1 MNTNKNFLR
10 FMGYQKQAVTI
21 SANQA
26 HGSGHATVDEA
37 GPLTAFDGTG
47 DDFGNIA
54 IWGTAGTDLIVTV
67 TAVGN
72 DADGRG
78 TKYTT
83 DAITGA
89 TFAGFSGNTDT
100 HDVATGDVTRL
111 HSADVTLHATNGT
124 LSIAQVS
131 SADGY
136 DLVENDI
143 VTVYSYMGAGDAD
156 TKVVPYTSTTT
167 AAVASTAY
175 TEANVI
181 VVPAANY
188 LGADP
193 ISATSTRLSFKSLTG
208 TAVDDD
214 IVLYHTTGK
223 YKAVCEMMEA
233 AVNAGSTGRGK
244 TIVVTDFAN
253 GIVPFSGQFNL
264 GITECIITN
273 A

>member
-26 HGSGHATVDEA
+26 HGSGQSVVDEA
-37 GPLTAFDGTG
+37 GPLTVFDGTG

-100 HDVATGDVTRL
+100 HDVAAGDVTRL
-111 HSADVTLHATNGT
+111 HSADVALHANDGT
-124 LSIAQVS
+124 LSITPVS
-131 SADGY
+131 GADGY
-136 DLVENDI
+136 DLAENDV
-143 VTVYSYMGAGDAD
+143 VTVYSYFGAGDAD
-156 TKVVPYTSTTT
+156 TKIVGLSTTT

-175 TEANVI
+175 TEANGI
-181 VVPAANY
+181 MVPAANY
-188 LGADP
+188 LGADA
-193 ISATSTRLSFKSLTG
+193 ISDTSTRLSFKSLTG

-214 IVLYHTTGK
+214 IVLVHGSGK
-223 YKAVCEMMEA
+223 FKAVCQMMQA
-233 AVNAGSTGRGK
+233 AINANMGGRPI
-244 TIVVTDFAN
+244 TITDYAN
-253 GIVPFSGQFNL
+253 GIVPFGGQFDL
-264 GITECIITN
+264 GITECIINN

>member
-10 FMGYQKQAVTI
+10 FMGYQKQALTI
-21 SANQA
+21 TAIQA
-26 HGSGHATVDEA
+26 HESGDATVDEA
-37 GPLTAFDGTG
+37 GPLTVFDGTG

-89 TFAGFSGNTDT
+89 TFAGFTGNTDT
-100 HDVATGDVTRL
+100 HDVAAGDVTRL
-111 HSADVTLHATNGT
+111 HSADVALHDSNGT
-124 LSIAQVS
+124 LSITPVAG
-131 SADGY
+131 ADGY
-136 DLVENDI
+136 DIRQNDI
-143 VTVYSYMGAGDAD
+143 VTVYSYMGAGDTD
-156 TKVVPYTSTTT
+156 TKVVGVSTTT

-175 TEANVI
+175 TEANGI

-193 ISATSTRLSFKSLTG
+193 ISATSTRLSFKSLGG

-214 IVLYHTTGK
+214 IVLVHGSGK
-223 YKAVCEMMEA
+223 FKSVMEMMQS
-233 AVNAGSTGRGK
+233 VINANTGGR
-244 TIVVTDFAN
+244 TITVTDFAN
-253 GIVPFSGQFNL
+253 GIVPVGGQFDL